1 MSFQLITI
9 VATFIFSSACNNN
22 PQQNKYVDEN
32 PQHQVIAQKA
42 EITFSNDGFDNLLK
56 KYVTASGE
64 VNYKGFKKDELT
76 LDNYLKSLAAKTPD
90 KTWSKDAS
98 LAYWINAY
106 NAFTIKLILKNY
118 PLKSIIDLDAG
129 KPWDVAWIELGGKK
143 YSLNNIENDIIRPQ
157 YKDPRIHFAVNCA
170 AKSCPPM
177 NNTAFTEANIN
188 ALLDSRTKNFINSS
202 ANEISTASIKISK
215 IFDWY
220 KDDFSNVI
228 TFLNK
233 YSNTKIN
240 SGAKIEYK
248 NYDWSLN
255 GK

>member
-1 MSFQLITI
+1 M
-9 VATFIFSSACNNN
+9 
-22 PQQNKYVDEN
+22 
-32 PQHQVIAQKA
+32 
-42 EITFSNDGFDNLLK
+42 
-56 KYVTASGE
+56 
-64 VNYKGFKKDELT
+64 
-76 LDNYLKSLAAKTPD
+76 
-90 KTWSKDAS
+90 
-98 LAYWINAY
+98 
-106 NAFTIKLILKNY
+106 LKNY
-118 PLKSIIDLDAG
+118 PLKSITDLDAG

-157 YKDPRIHFAVNCA
+157 YKEPRIHFAVNCA

-177 NNTAFTEANIN
+177 NNAAFTEANLN
-188 ALLDSRTKNFINSS
+188 ELLDSRTKNFINSS
-202 ANEISTASIKISK
+202 ANDISAASIKISK

-220 KDDFSNVI
+220 KDDFGTVI
-228 TFLNK
+228 NFLNK

>member
-1 MSFQLITI
+1 MSFQFITI
-9 VATFIFSSACNNN
+9 VASFIFSSACINN
-22 PQQNKYVDEN
+22 PQQNKNVDEN
-32 PQHQVIAQKA
+32 PQQQVIAEKTEA
-42 EITFSNDGFDNLLK
+42 AFSHDVFDNLLK
-56 KYVTASGE
+56 KYVSASGE
-64 VNYKGFKKDELT
+64 VDYKGLKKDEAT
-76 LDNYLKSLAAKTPD
+76 LDNYLKTLAAKIPD

-98 LAYWINAY
+98 LVYWINAY
-106 NAFTIKLILKNY
+106 NAFTIKLMLKNY
-118 PLKSIIDLDAG
+118 PLKSITDLDAG

-157 YKDPRIHFAVNCA
+157 YKEPRIHFAVNCA

-177 NNTAFTEANIN
+177 NNAAFTEANLN
-188 ALLDSRTKNFINSS
+188 ELLESRAKNFINSS
-202 ANEISTASIKISK
+202 ANDISAASIKISK

-220 KDDFSNVI
+220 KDDFGNVI
-228 TFLNK
+228 NFLNK